1 MSGFPHDSFRWSYT
15 CLLPVTLSWLSDL
28 NQSGAALFDLLVI
41 RWSLYLSSLRTP
53 TQSSRQYLQAVVL
66 RYTCVCVCLHIELT
80 PGSRWR
86 GICHPRRQHPEWYP
100 FLSILLEFKLPFTP
114 QVAQYWYFD
123 LMTKWIIN
131 NLFPVCK
138 CFDDHHYLS
147 FNTPSVER
155 QWTRVRRTTVQTIRA
170 FYHPH
175 IKKYITDLCHRHHL
189 KHPEWTFIYV
199 YLIILYLHAMTHCG
213 WSGRWW
219 MMDGWML
226 FCKLRL
232 HVLSLSVQTDSSCHC
247 HTTTT
252 TIQLSGSE

>member
-1 MSGFPHDSFRWSYT
+1 MIIYLPPSSHPVLVEWFKSKWSSFIRP
-15 CLLPVTLSWLSDL
+15 LGNKMVTLFI
-28 NQSGAALFDLLVI
+28 LFTHPNTKL
-41 RWSLYLSSLRTP
+41 P
-53 TQSSRQYLQAVVL
+53 AVFAGCSATLHV
-66 RYTCVCVCLHIELT
+66 CVCVCLHIELT